1 MGKGRNFIIL
11 EEAYWIFLIPV
22 LNILDCFELEIA
34 CLMVKYRR
42 TINFLDVLTQYEILV
57 FCRSSYNRLKFYRTE

>member
-1 MGKGRNFIIL
+1 LGRGLMGKGRNFIIL

-34 CLMVKYRR
+34 CLNRKLGGPG
-42 TINFLDVLTQYEILV
+42 NLLDVLMQYVIV
-57 FCRSSYNRLKFYRTE
+57 GFCKLG

>member
-34 CLMVKYRR
+34 CLK
-42 TINFLDVLTQYEILV
+42 IKFGEIQNLLDVLTQYEILE
-57 FCRSSYNRLKFYRTE
+57 FCRLG

>member
-34 CLMVKYRR
+34 CLNR
-42 TINFLDVLTQYEILV
+42 IFAILLIL
-57 FCRSSYNRLKFYRTE
+57 F